1 MRVTCHPSFGEID
14 AARWEDLWRR
24 APQSN
29 VYQTRA
35 WYAAYERH
43 LGAHDSLRIL
53 VAEENSRWIGAA
65 ALEIADQSIG
75 PVRRRVLTLMSS
87 LSAAYPLDQGP
98 LFDGDRGDAALEA
111 LARAIAAMGGFTAF
125 HGTRFEAGSSADRLL
140 AAVARAAGQP
150 PPETT
155 PPIHSHLVEL
165 LGDYDLLLAS
175 MGPMSRKS
183 VRRFARRFEEAG
195 HAVRLVAARSE
206 VDPLID
212 TLRRQ
217 KHETFRK
224 RGDASSFDD
233 PRLAAFLADACKA
246 LFDQGRMTGIE
257 LRIAGAIG
265 GTAILLHDEHGH
277 CYAYNNSF
285 DPQHRDMRPH
295 YVLDGAAAR
304 EAIRRGFPRIDLS
317 TGSDDHKL
325 HWSRGNTRALLER
338 AVVRRPLRNLPFDL
352 ARRARHHLKPRP
364 VAPAAEE
371 SGDEAS

>member
-1 MRVTCHPSFGEID
+1 MRVECYRSFGEID
-14 AARWEDLWRR
+14 AACWEDLWRR

-29 VYQTRA
+29 VYQTHA

-53 VAEENSRWIGAA
+53 VAKENGRWIGAA
-65 ALEIADQSIG
+65 ALEIVEQSIG

-98 LFDGDRGDAALEA
+98 LFDSDRGDAALEA
-111 LARAIAAMGGFTAF
+111 LARAIADMDGVTAF
-125 HGTRFEAGSSADRLL
+125 HGARFEAGSPADRLL
-140 AAVARAAGQP
+140 AAVACATGQP
-150 PPETT
+150 HPETS
-155 PPIHSHLVEL
+155 PPVQSHLVEL
-165 LGDYDLLLAS
+165 LGNYDLLLAS
-175 MGPMSRKS
+175 MGSKSRQN

-195 HAVRLVAARSE
+195 HAVRLVAARGE

-212 TLRRQ
+212 AFRRQ
-217 KHETFRK
+217 KHETLRK

-246 LFDQGRMTGIE
+246 LFDQGRMTGFE

-277 CYAYNNSF
+277 CYGYNLSF
-285 DPQHRDMRPH
+285 DPQHRDLRPH
-295 YVLDGAAAR
+295 YLLDGAAAR
-304 EAIRRGFPRIDLS
+304 EAIRRGFTRIDLS

-338 AVVRRPLRNLPFDL
+338 AVVRRPLHNLPFHL
-352 ARRARHHLKPRP
+352 ARSARHHLKPRP
-364 VAPAAEE
+364 VPRAAEE
-371 SGDEAS
+371 SGD